1 MIAEKRQFITEEAY
15 LSMERIALERSEYYK
30 GEILP
35 MAGASKQH
43 NRIKE
48 NVSGEIY
55 AALRESNCQSFS
67 SDMRVHL
74 AETSLFAYP
83 DIVIVCGEP
92 QLQDNE
98 FDNLLNPAVLI
109 EVLSEG
115 TEDYDRGRKFQRYR
129 KIPTFHEYILIGS
142 QVVEVEVWRKNE
154 MGLWTLAEQV
164 TTSSE
169 SFTIGTINLTISLQR
184 VYDRTI
190 GLLA

>member
-164 TTSSE
+164 TTSTE